1 MPTPTDRQ
9 LVTELLGRS
18 PKGAFE
24 VVVRHRDQTPLV
36 IENAPLLDDG
46 TPMPTRWWLV
56 GEPER
61 TWVGRLESSGGVG
74 RAEAAVDP
82 DRLAAAHARYARE
95 RDALIPADHEGPRP
109 SGGVGGTRRGVKC
122 LHAHYAWWLTGGD
135 DPVGAWV
142 ADRLAEQGYGADVL
156 EHRRPVAAIDCGTN
170 STRLLI
176 AERGEDGSLVTLDRR
191 MHITRLGQGVDA
203 TGRLAPE
210 AIERTLEVLT
220 GFRALIDEFGVGEIR
235 ATATSA
241 ARDAT
246 NRDDFFGPFRAVV
259 GVEPELLSGAQEAA
273 LSFAGATAEL
283 AGRPGTYLVVD
294 IGGGSTEFAAGTIDP
309 SGHTEVQ
316 GAESVD
322 IGCVRITERFLSTD
336 PPTAAELAAAADHC
350 ATVIAGVLGRIPA
363 AGQAAHLV
371 GLAGTVST
379 LAAVDLGLT
388 EYDRD
393 RVHHHVLHATRVREL
408 TRDLLGRRA
417 DERRS
422 VPGMDPGRID
432 VIAGG
437 LVVLA
442 AVLSATGHDRLLVSE
457 ADILDGLAASRLR

>member
-1 MPTPTDRQ
+1 MPRPTDRQ

-24 VVVRHRDQTPLV
+24 VVVRHRDGTPLV

-61 TWVGRLESSGGVG
+61 TWVGRVESAGGVG
-74 RAEAAVDP
+74 RAEAAVEP
-82 DRLAAAHARYARE
+82 EQLAAVHARYARE
-95 RDALIPADHEGPRP
+95 RDALIPTDHEGPRP
-109 SGGVGGTRRGVKC
+109 FGGVGGTRRGVKC
-122 LHAHYAWWLTGGD
+122 LHAHYAWWLAGGD

-142 ADRLAEQGYGADVL
+142 ADRLAEQGYGADVS
-156 EHRRPVAAIDCGTN
+156 EQQGRVAAIDCGTN
-170 STRLLI
+170 STRLLV
-176 AERGEDGSLVTLDRR
+176 AERHGDGSLVTLDRR

-203 TGRLAPE
+203 TGRLASE
-210 AIERTLEVLT
+210 AIERTLEVLADY
-220 GFRALIDEFGVGEIR
+220 RAVIDDFGVTAIR

-241 ARDAT
+241 ARDAA
-246 NRDDFFGPFRAVV
+246 NRDDFLGPVGALL
-259 GVEPELLSGAQEAA
+259 GVEPELLSGAQEAT

-283 AGRPGTYLVVD
+283 TGEPGTYLVVD
-294 IGGGSTEFAAGTIDP
+294 IGGGSTEFAAGIIDE
-309 SGHTEVQ
+309 SGNATTV

-322 IGCVRITERFLSTD
+322 VGCVRMTERFLISD
-336 PPTAAELAAAADHC
+336 PPTDTELAAATAHC
-350 ATVIAGVLGRIPA
+350 DRVVAGVLDRIRTA
-363 AGQAAHLV
+363 RHATHLV

-379 LAAVDLGLT
+379 LAAVDLGIT

-393 RVHHHVLHATRVREL
+393 LIHHHTLHADRVGEL
-408 TRDLLGRRA
+408 TRSLLRRRA
-417 DERRS
+417 EDRRS
-422 VPGMDPGRID
+422 VPGMEPGRIV

-442 AVLSATGHDRLLVSE
+442 SVLAATGHDRLLVSE
-457 ADILDGLAASRLR
+457 ADILDGLAASLLR